1 MKSSSVDRVRF
12 VPTVARRA
20 RFLAVVSV
28 CALFALQPHTAP
40 AQVNVWTYH
49 YDNARTGQN
58 TNETILNLANVN
70 TNSFGKLF
78 TQPVDGYVYAQP
90 LYVAGVT
97 VTNKGLHNV
106 IFIAT
111 EHDSVYAFDADD
123 NNGPNAAPLW
133 HTNFTNPAAGI
144 TTVPSGDVGSADIV
158 PEIGITSTPVIDL
171 STGTIYVEAKTKQV
185 VGVTT
190 SYHHHLHALDIASGV
205 ERTNRLIAASV
216 SGSGDGNDGAGHVPF
231 NDLRQM
237 NRPGL
242 LLHNGVI
249 YIAYASH
256 GDNGPYHGWVLG
268 YNAQTLQQVAVYN
281 TCPNGGLAGI
291 WMSGNG
297 PAIDASGYMYFET
310 GNGTFNT
317 NYASFTNYSLG
328 DSFVKLQTTNRLSL
342 ADYFTPFNEAAL
354 NGADTD
360 LGSGGN
366 MVLPDSVGSISH
378 PHLLVGCGK
387 EGKVYLLDRDN
398 MGHFRAT
405 DDSQI
410 LQELPGAVGGTWSSP
425 AFFNGRIYYLG
436 SGDHIKAFRMSGGLI
451 VTSPESQ
458 GTHSYGFPG
467 ATPTI
472 SANGVNDG
480 IVWTLETAAQAVLH
494 AYNAANVAV
503 ELYNSSLVPS
513 RDNPGPYVKFT
524 LPIVAN
530 GKVYVGTQNGF
541 SAFGVSG
548 SFVNTPIITPN
559 GGVFTNSV
567 TVSLATTTVG
577 ATIYYTLDNTVPT
590 TSSILY
596 AGPFMVTNTT
606 IVQAKAFKTGSVAS
620 PVASAAFTS
629 YFDVPALLV
638 STGSVWKYLDNNTDQ
653 GTAWRAPGFN
663 DSAWVSGPAPL
674 GYGDANGII
683 PATITSYVP
692 DPPNK
697 YITTYFRRAFNVAD
711 ASPFTNFTV
720 VIQRDDGAVV
730 YLNGVEVFRSNMPG
744 GAISNNTFAATVVGG
759 ADESAFYSNNFAPGV
774 LITGANVFAVEIHQA
789 NVTSTDI
796 FFDLELFGFARHNPP
811 VVNLTSPTNGA
822 VFTAPVD
829 ITLRANATESNGTI
843 TKVEFFQGATK
854 LGETNSQPYALTW
867 ASVGAGQYAL
877 TAKATDNQGVAATS
891 SAVNIRVTAPALR
904 AAYSSGKLTISWAAS
919 SVVYVLEYTDRLAP
933 PVSWTPA
940 TQVPATMNGVTSVT
954 IPVGAGTRF
963 FRLRPPP

>member
-1 MKSSSVDRVRF
+1 
-12 VPTVARRA
+12 
-20 RFLAVVSV
+20 
-28 CALFALQPHTAP
+28 
-40 AQVNVWTYH
+40 
-49 YDNARTGQN
+49 
-58 TNETILNLANVN
+58 
-70 TNSFGKLF
+70 
-78 TQPVDGYVYAQP
+78 
-90 LYVAGVT
+90 
-97 VTNKGLHNV
+97 
-106 IFIAT
+106 
-111 EHDSVYAFDADD
+111 
-123 NNGPNAAPLW
+123 
-133 HTNFTNPAAGI
+133 
-144 TTVPSGDVGSADIV
+144 
-158 PEIGITSTPVIDL
+158 
-171 STGTIYVEAKTKQV
+171 
-185 VGVTT
+185 
-190 SYHHHLHALDIASGV
+190 
-205 ERTNRLIAASV
+205 
-216 SGSGDGNDGAGHVPF
+216 
-231 NDLRQM
+231 
-237 NRPGL
+237 
-242 LLHNGVI
+242 
-249 YIAYASH
+249 
-256 GDNGPYHGWVLG
+256 
-268 YNAQTLQQVAVYN
+268 
-281 TCPNGGLAGI
+281 
-291 WMSGNG
+291 
-297 PAIDASGYMYFET
+297 MYFET

-405 DDSQI
+405 DDNQI
-410 LQELPGAVGGTWSSP
+410 VQEIPGAVGGTWSSP

-458 GTHSYGFPG
+458 GSHGYGFPG
-467 ATPTI
+467 ATPTV

-683 PATITSYVP
+683 PATITSYGP
-692 DPPNK
+692 DPTNK

-711 ASPFTNFTV
+711 ARITPLPRPWSAAPTSPPFTRT
-720 VIQRDDGAVV
+720 
-730 YLNGVEVFRSNMPG
+730 
-744 GAISNNTFAATVVGG
+744 
-759 ADESAFYSNNFAPGV
+759 
-774 LITGANVFAVEIHQA
+774 
-789 NVTSTDI
+789 
-796 FFDLELFGFARHNPP
+796 
-811 VVNLTSPTNGA
+811 
-822 VFTAPVD
+822 
-829 ITLRANATESNGTI
+829 TLR
-843 TKVEFFQGATK
+843 
-854 LGETNSQPYALTW
+854 
-867 ASVGAGQYAL
+867 
-877 TAKATDNQGVAATS
+877 
-891 SAVNIRVTAPALR
+891 R
-904 AAYSSGKLTISWAAS
+904 AC
-919 SVVYVLEYTDRLAP
+919 
-933 PVSWTPA
+933 
-940 TQVPATMNGVTSVT
+940 
-954 IPVGAGTRF
+954 
-963 FRLRPPP
+963 

>member
-12 VPTVARRA
+12 VPTAARGA

-28 CALFALQPHTAP
+28 CALFAFQRRSSR
-40 AQVNVWTYH
+40 AQVNVWTY
-49 YDNARTGQN
+49 YYENARTGQN
-58 TNETILNLANVN
+58 TNETILTLANVN

-78 TQPVDGYVYAQP
+78 TQPVDGYVYAHP
-90 LYVAGVT
+90 IYVAGVT

-123 NNGPNAAPLW
+123 INGPNAAPLW

-144 TTVPSGDVGSADIV
+144 TTVPNGDVLSSDIV

-185 VGVTT
+185 VGATT
-190 SYHHHLHALDIASGV
+190 SYHHRLYALDIASGV

-216 SGSGDGNDGAGHVPF
+216 SGTGDGNDGAGHVPF

-281 TCPNGGLAGI
+281 TCPNGGLGGI

-297 PAIDASGYMYFET
+297 PATDDSGFMYFET
-310 GNGTFNT
+310 GNGTFST
-317 NYASFTNYSLG
+317 NYSSPTNYSLG
-328 DSFVKLQTTNRLSL
+328 DSFVKLETTNRLL
-342 ADYFTPFNEAAL
+342 MADYFTPFNQATL
-354 NGADTD
+354 NGSDTD

-405 DDSQI
+405 DDNQI
-410 LQELPGAVGGTWSSP
+410 VQEIPGAVTGTWSSP
-425 AFFNGRIYYLG
+425 AFFNGRVYYLG
-436 SGDHIKAFRMSGGLI
+436 SGDHIKAFRMSGGLLG
-451 VTSPESQ
+451 TSPESQ
-458 GTHSYGFPG
+458 GSHGYNFPG
-467 ATPTI
+467 ATPTV

-480 IVWTLETAAQAVLH
+480 IVWALETAPQAILH

-503 ELYNSSLVPS
+503 EVYNSSLVPS
-513 RDNPGPYVKFT
+513 RDNPGAYVKFT

-541 SAFGVSG
+541 YAFGVTG

-577 ATIYYTLDNTVPT
+577 ATIYYTLDNTV
-590 TSSILY
+590 
-596 AGPFMVTNTT
+596 
-606 IVQAKAFKTGSVAS
+606 
-620 PVASAAFTS
+620 
-629 YFDVPALLV
+629 
-638 STGSVWKYLDNNTDQ
+638 STGSVWKYLDTGVDQ
-653 GTAWRAPGFN
+653 GTAWLAPNFD
-663 DSAWVSGPAPL
+663 DSSWPYGPAIL
-674 GYGDANGII
+674 GYGDNAEGR
-683 PATITSYVP
+683 PAATTISFGP
-692 DPPNK
+692 DPNNK
-697 YITTYFRRAFNVAD
+697 YTTYYFRQAFTAANVT
-711 ASPFTNFTV
+711 SFTNLFV
-720 VIQRDDGAVV
+720 SLKRDDGGIV
-730 YLNGVEVFRSNMPG
+730 YLNDVEVFRSNMPSG
-744 GAISNNTFAATVVGG
+744 PIYYTNFAATVTAEDGTL
-759 ADESAFYSNNFAPGV
+759 FFTNNVDPGLLV
-774 LITGANVFAVEIHQA
+774 NGTNLLAVEIHQA
-789 NVTSTDI
+789 NLTSSDVV
-796 FFDLELFGFARHNPP
+796 FDLGLFGFRKPQPP
-811 VVNLTSPTNGA
+811 MVTLTSPTNGA

-829 ITLRANATESNGTI
+829 ITLRANAAESDGTI
-843 TKVEFFQGATK
+843 AKVEFF
-854 LGETNSQPYALTW
+854 
-867 ASVGAGQYAL
+867 
-877 TAKATDNQGVAATS
+877 KA
-891 SAVNIRVTAPALR
+891 
-904 AAYSSGKLTISWAAS
+904 
-919 SVVYVLEYTDRLAP
+919 
-933 PVSWTPA
+933 
-940 TQVPATMNGVTSVT
+940 
-954 IPVGAGTRF
+954 
-963 FRLRPPP
+963 RP

>member
-12 VPTVARRA
+12 FPTVARWA
-20 RFLAVVSV
+20 RFLAVGSA
-28 CALFALQPHTAP
+28 CALFALQPHSAP

-58 TNETILNLANVN
+58 TNETILTLANVN

-144 TTVPSGDVGSADIV
+144 TTVPNGDVLSSDIV

-185 VGVTT
+185 VGATT
-190 SYHHHLHALDIASGV
+190 SYHHRLYALDIASGV

-216 SGSGDGNDGAGHVPF
+216 SGTGDGNDGAGHVPF

-281 TCPNGGLAGI
+281 TCPNGGLGGI

-297 PAIDASGYMYFET
+297 PATDNSGYMYFET

-317 NYASFTNYSLG
+317 NYSSPTNYSLG

-354 NGADTD
+354 NGGDTD

-366 MVLPDSVGSISH
+366 MVLPDSVGSATH

-398 MGHFRAT
+398 MGHFRST
-405 DDSQI
+405 DDNQI
-410 LQELPGAVGGTWSSP
+410 VQEIPGAVGGTWSSP
-425 AFFNGRIYYLG
+425 AFFNGRVYYLG
-436 SGDHIKAFRMSGGLI
+436 SGDVIKAFRMSGGLLG
-451 VTSPESQ
+451 TSPESQ
-458 GTHSYGFPG
+458 GGHGYGFPG
-467 ATPTI
+467 ATPTV

-480 IVWTLETAAQAVLH
+480 IVWALETAPQAVLH

-503 ELYNSSLVPS
+503 ELYNSSLLPS
-513 RDNPGPYVKFT
+513 RDNPGAYVKFT

-541 SAFGVSG
+541 SAFGVTG

-567 TVSLATTTVG
+567 TVSLSTTTVG
-577 ATIYYTLDNTVPT
+577 ASIYYTRDNNVPT

-596 AGPFMVTNTT
+596 AGPFRLTNTT
-606 IVQAKAFKTGSVAS
+606 IVQAEAFKPGSVAS
-620 PVASAAFTS
+620 PVASATFIS
-629 YFDVPALLV
+629 SFDVPTVLV
-638 STGSVWKYLDNNTDQ
+638 STGSVWKYLDTGVDQ
-653 GTAWRAPGFN
+653 GTAWRAPNFD
-663 DSAWVSGPAPL
+663 DSSWPSGPAIL
-674 GYGDANGII
+674 GYGDNAEGR
-683 PATITSYVP
+683 PAATTISFGP
-692 DPPNK
+692 DPNNK
-697 YITTYFRRAFNVAD
+697 YTTYYFRQAFTAANVA
-711 ASPFTNFTV
+711 SFTNLFV
-720 VIQRDDGAVV
+720 SLKRDDGGIV
-730 YLNGVEVFRSNMPG
+730 YLNDVEVFRSNMPG
-744 GAISNNTFAATVVGG
+744 GPIYYTNFAATVTAEDGTL
-759 ADESAFYSNNFAPGV
+759 FFTNNVDPGLLV
-774 LITGANVFAVEIHQA
+774 NGTNLLAVEIHQA
-789 NVTSTDI
+789 NLTSSDVV
-796 FFDLELFGFARHNPP
+796 FDLGLFGFRKPQPP
-811 VVNLTSPTNGA
+811 MVTLTSPTNGA

-829 ITLRANATESNGTI
+829 ITLRANATESGGTI
-843 TKVEFFQGATK
+843 AKVEFFQGATK
-854 LGETNSQPYALTW
+854 LGETNSPPYALTW

-877 TAKATDNQGVAATS
+877 TAKATDNQGATTTS
-891 SAVNIRVTAPALR
+891 SAVNIRVTAPALH
-904 AAYSSGKLTISWAAS
+904 AAYLPGKLTISWAAS
-919 SVVYVLEYTDRLAP
+919 SVVYVLEYTDSLAP

-940 TQVPATMNGVTSVT
+940 TETQATVNGVTSVS
-954 IPVGAGTRF
+954 ILVGAGTRF